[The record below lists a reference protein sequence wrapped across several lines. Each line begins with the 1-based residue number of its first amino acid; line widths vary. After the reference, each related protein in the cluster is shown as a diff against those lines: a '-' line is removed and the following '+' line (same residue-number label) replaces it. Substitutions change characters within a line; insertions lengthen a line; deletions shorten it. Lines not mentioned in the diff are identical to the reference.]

1 MRKNLILFL
10 FMISIIS
17 CSDTE
22 INNSINNLSL
32 EDHIELI
39 KNHEDKLEITF
50 EELPEVS
57 QNYINTLEN
66 NITTELI
73 FHAEDL
79 GYEVKIKRESRSL
92 ISLLSMIYI
101 YFDQNGELLFDD
113 QYDGDYDGDYDV
125 FEEWENIM
133 CFDIEFPISVNMA
146 DDSQIS
152 IGNEDELF
160 EAYYEASDEFDS
172 QPEINFP
179 INIIF
184 YYENENGNE
193 LPEVIEVGSYEELEM
208 YFGMCPDNDENES
221 EDGDYENYW
230 YQIDCF
236 DLVYPISM
244 TNPDGEILS
253 VDSEYVLN
261 EYVEQWYIDNECNND
276 ECGGFEIVFPLTVE
290 YYSETNDQTQNITI
304 YSEEEL
310 SDYIDEYCV
319 DDDDNDDEIDTCGEI
334 VYPVTIEA
342 PNGDQFTGNSEDE
355 ILSLMEEWY
364 SNNCN
369 SMECDDEF
377 ELVFPITMEFEDNQ
391 GDIIIITVQSEV
403 MLEEI
408 TGQYCEN

>member
-22 INNSINNLSL
+22 INNSINNLSV

-133 CFDIEFPISVNMA
+133 CFDIEFPISVNMP

-152 IGNEDELF
+152 IGSEDELF
-160 EAYYEASDEFDS
+160 EAYYEANDEFDS

-179 INIIF
+179 METATF
-184 YYENENGNE
+184 
-193 LPEVIEVGSYEELEM
+193 VCEEFL
-208 YFGMCPDNDENES
+208 
-221 EDGDYENYW
+221 
-230 YQIDCF
+230 
-236 DLVYPISM
+236 
-244 TNPDGEILS
+244 
-253 VDSEYVLN
+253 
-261 EYVEQWYIDNECNND
+261 
-276 ECGGFEIVFPLTVE
+276 
-290 YYSETNDQTQNITI
+290 
-304 YSEEEL
+304 
-310 SDYIDEYCV
+310 
-319 DDDDNDDEIDTCGEI
+319 
-334 VYPVTIEA
+334 
-342 PNGDQFTGNSEDE
+342 
-355 ILSLMEEWY
+355 
-364 SNNCN
+364 
-369 SMECDDEF
+369 
-377 ELVFPITMEFEDNQ
+377 
-391 GDIIIITVQSEV
+391 
-403 MLEEI
+403 
-408 TGQYCEN
+408 